1 MKTKPTKTAE
11 GPENQTNI
19 FEQYNPQHMAWQ
31 QTVSKEDDT
40 VPPSNTQT
48 ENLIQMYLQEIGDIE
63 LLSANEETHLAQQI
77 EKGDHK
83 AKQRLIEANLR
94 LVVSIAKKYPDKGL
108 SFLDLIQEGNFGL
121 MRAAEK
127 FDYQKGFKFST
138 YATWWIR
145 QAIMRAVADKS
156 NTIRKPVHMTEAMN
170 QLKNAY
176 RQLFQE
182 NGYEPSFKELGKR
195 MDLSTDKVQHIWMTF
210 QDMISLETP
219 VGEEDSSS
227 LGSLIEDRYT
237 SSPYDTTSYGML
249 KEQLQNLLNT
259 LTDREERIL
268 RLRFGMDDDC
278 PQTLE
283 SIGNM
288 YGITRE
294 RIRQIED
301 KAIRK
306 LRHPQ
311 KSKWLKDFLT

>member
-1 MKTKPTKTAE
+1 MKTRLTRTAE

-19 FEQYNPQHMAWQ
+19 LEQYNRQQMAWQ

-94 LVVSIAKKYPDKGL
+94 LLVSIAKKYPDKGL

-145 QAIMRAVADKS
+145 QAI
-156 NTIRKPVHMTEAMN
+156 
-170 QLKNAY
+170 
-176 RQLFQE
+176 
-182 NGYEPSFKELGKR
+182 
-195 MDLSTDKVQHIWMTF
+195 
-210 QDMISLETP
+210 
-219 VGEEDSSS
+219 
-227 LGSLIEDRYT
+227 
-237 SSPYDTTSYGML
+237 
-249 KEQLQNLLNT
+249 
-259 LTDREERIL
+259 
-268 RLRFGMDDDC
+268 
-278 PQTLE
+278 
-283 SIGNM
+283 
-288 YGITRE
+288 
-294 RIRQIED
+294 
-301 KAIRK
+301 
-306 LRHPQ
+306 
-311 KSKWLKDFLT
+311 

>member
-195 MDLSTDKVQHIWMTF
+195 MDLSTDKVQRIWMTF